1 MRVRKLSVLV
11 ALFAMLIT
19 LVAAC
24 GDDDDDTS
32 GATTGATSASTAASA
47 SGSTSAGGAAASG
60 PVRGVTDTEITIGG
74 IASVTSPT
82 GPLFGD
88 IEVGAKAR
96 FDRANR
102 EGGVNGRMIKFLG
115 VEDDGADPSRTL
127 DLARKQVLQENVFA
141 IAPFVSPTLLEPTA
155 DFLSQNEAPF
165 AGWAI
170 TPAYCSTHL
179 GIGFNGCLESDPP
192 HVDNSLCGTLAV
204 ALKMGQGTTVA
215 YQGDDSVSSK
225 SGAKQNIQCWE
236 DRGAKIVYNENN
248 IPTSAVADYSPYA
261 QAIMTSNNGQPPDV
275 VQLLTAFGAAAGM
288 SGALKAAG
296 YKGAIVN
303 FISYLPG
310 ALDQLPDVAKAF
322 DGVYANVQ
330 WLAEEFGGPAIEQVQ
345 ADLAASGSQ
354 HAFDISVAAGYWS
367 ADVFLQ
373 VLKAAGQDLSAAK
386 ITSTLEGGFTYTPEK
401 DPPGL
406 GPLKFP
412 AAFQEPSGC
421 SSLVRHNGNKYDP
434 VLPLTC
440 FPITAQR

>member
-1 MRVRKLSVLV
+1 MRVRPVSVLV
-11 ALFAMLIT
+11 ALFAMLLT

-24 GDDDDDTS
+24 GDDDDDS
-32 GATTGATSASTAASA
+32 SSASGATSASTAAGATGA
-47 SGSTSAGGAAASG
+47 SDTTGAAASSG

-74 IASVTSPT
+74 IASLTSPT

-88 IEVGAKAR
+88 VAVGAKAR
-96 FDRANR
+96 YDRANR

-115 VEDDGADPSRTL
+115 VDDDGADASRTL
-127 DLARKQVLQENVFA
+127 DLARKQVLQQNVFA
-141 IAPFVSPTLLEPTA
+141 IAPLVSPTLLQPSA
-155 DFLSQNEAPF
+155 DFLSQNGAPF

-170 TPAYCSTHL
+170 TPAYCTTHVS
-179 GIGFNGCLESDPP
+179 IGFNGCLESDPP
-192 HVDNSLCGTLAV
+192 HVDNSLCGTLAD
-204 ALKMGQGTTVA
+204 ALKMGEGTTVA

-225 SGAKQNIQCWE
+225 TGAPQNIQCWE
-236 DRGAKIVYNENN
+236 DRGATIVYNENN
-248 IPTSAVADYSPYA
+248 IPVTAVADYTPFA
-261 QAIMTSNNGQPPDV
+261 QAIMTSDNGQPPDV

-288 SGALKAAG
+288 SAALSAAG

-310 ALDQLPDVAKAF
+310 ALDQLPDLANAF
-322 DGVYANVQ
+322 DGVYVNVQ
-330 WLAEEFGGPAIEQVQ
+330 WLAEEFGGPAIEQVK
-345 ADLAASGSQ
+345 ADLVASGSP

-373 VLKAAGQDLSAAK
+373 VLEAAGRDLSAAK
-386 ITSTLEGGFTYTPEK
+386 ITSTLEAGFTYTPEK

-421 SSLVRHNGNKYDP
+421 SSLVRHNGTKYDP
-434 VLPLTC
+434 ILPLTC
-440 FPITAQR
+440 FPVTAQR